1 MSAEQTQ
8 PMQTNP
14 AKPLDDDETAAPAT
28 PAQAATPPEHFDT
41 VARGMARW
49 ARERPDIDASG
60 KAVVGRVLRL
70 QGVILKA
77 VNATL
82 AAHGLKYPAYA
93 ILATLR
99 VEGAPYRLSPSQL
112 QQTMLF
118 SSGGISNLLL
128 RLEKDGL
135 IRRTSDRSDRRGVI
149 VELTDKGVALADV
162 AMTDHANTER
172 HLIRMFSQDERAQMA
187 DMLAR
192 MLVVNADAP
201 GYV

>member
-14 AKPLDDDETAAPAT
+14 ATPLDDDETAAAPTHTAT
-28 PAQAATPPEHFDT
+28 APEHFDT

-135 IRRTSDRSDRRGVI
+135 VRRTSDRSDRRGVI

>member
-1 MSAEQTQ
+1 M
-8 PMQTNP
+8 
-14 AKPLDDDETAAPAT
+14 
-28 PAQAATPPEHFDT
+28 
-41 VARGMARW
+41 
-49 ARERPDIDASG
+49 
-60 KAVVGRVLRL
+60 
-70 QGVILKA
+70 ILKA

-82 AAHGLKYPAYA
+82 ATHGLKYPAYA

-162 AMTDHANTER
+162 AMADHANTER

-201 GYV
+201 GYVDSVPAGPSIADRFGAFRQDRHQRIIGEDPTALAAGDLADEPDGFQLGEG